1 MRQRGVLQGLLDQIA
16 PQRLE
21 MCMATR
27 TTAWAGIDIGKT
39 HHWICAVDADGR
51 ALVSVK
57 VANIEADIVAAL
69 ATVTNLAEQVVWAV
83 DIVGAPSALILALLA
98 RAESRV
104 FYASGRVVN
113 TMSAGYTGEGKTD
126 AKDAHVIA
134 ETLRLWEV
142 SDLLCKQWLPI

>member
-1 MRQRGVLQGLLDQIA
+1 MHGDSNDRLGWNRHRQ
-16 PQRLE
+16 
-21 MCMATR
+21 
-27 TTAWAGIDIGKT
+27 T

-69 ATVTNLAEQVVWAV
+69 ATVSDLAEQVVWAV

-98 RAESRV
+98 RAGSRV

-113 TMSAGYTGEGKTD
+113 TMSAEPVKFS
-126 AKDAHVIA
+126 V
-134 ETLRLWEV
+134 
-142 SDLLCKQWLPI
+142 